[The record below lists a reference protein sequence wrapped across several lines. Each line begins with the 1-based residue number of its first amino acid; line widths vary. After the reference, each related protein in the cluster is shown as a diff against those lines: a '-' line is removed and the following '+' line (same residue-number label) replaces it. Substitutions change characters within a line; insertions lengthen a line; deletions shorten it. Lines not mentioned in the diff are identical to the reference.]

1 MLDISDEI
9 LKQVSSIKKDYL
21 KARGKI
27 KEDFFSDQKG
37 IKCCKSNSDI
47 TDLFIKNA
55 FNKIMNNNPPVFTIL
70 YLFSSNNILT
80 LLII

>member
-27 KEDFFSDQKG
+27 KEDFLV
-37 IKCCKSNSDI
+37 IKKE
-47 TDLFIKNA
+47 
-55 FNKIMNNNPPVFTIL
+55 
-70 YLFSSNNILT
+70 
-80 LLII
+80 

>member
-27 KEDFFSDQKG
+27 KEDFFLVIKKG
-37 IKCCKSNSDI
+37 IKCCKSNSEI
-47 TDLFIKNA
+47 TDLFIKS
-55 FNKIMNNNPPVFTIL
+55 FFT
-70 YLFSSNNILT
+70 YWKKKKNR
-80 LLII
+80 

>member
-37 IKCCKSNSDI
+37 IKCCKSNSEI
-47 TDLFIKNA
+47 TAPIVTD
-55 FNKIMNNNPPVFTIL
+55 
-70 YLFSSNNILT
+70 
-80 LLII
+80 